1 MLWEA
6 KMRLF
11 GNKGKQIELI
21 VRGMHCEHCEMRVS
35 KALSAVEGVRAA
47 EANHEKGRAVVTLE
61 PKVEVDVAALV
72 AAVEAAG
79 YEAEL
84 AG

>member
-1 MLWEA
+1 
-6 KMRLF
+6 MRLF
-11 GNKGKQIELI
+11 GNKDRQIELI

-35 KALSAVEGVRAA
+35 KALSAVEGVRKT
-47 EANHEKGRAVVTLE
+47 EVSHEKGRAVVTLD

-72 AAVEAAG
+72 AAVESVG